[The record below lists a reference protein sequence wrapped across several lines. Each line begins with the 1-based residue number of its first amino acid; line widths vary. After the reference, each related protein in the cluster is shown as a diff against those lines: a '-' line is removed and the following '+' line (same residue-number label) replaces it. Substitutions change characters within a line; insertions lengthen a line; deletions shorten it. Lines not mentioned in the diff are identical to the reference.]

1 MFIESEDSITVHVI
15 DIEINNVERQV
26 TLAILIH
33 HFLNH
38 RVRVIAPATL
48 LMAER
53 PKWRHRHM
61 TGEVRVAAKNLFNR
75 RAVEEVVVH
84 LAAFSAKPR
93 ALLRRLPEVKIA
105 AIAVIEKDPVGNPAL
120 QSDIK
125 RNRLVDRIFALG
137 VTRRV
142 GIPVDEG
149 TATLIET

>member
-1 MFIESEDSITVHVI
+1 
-15 DIEINNVERQV
+15 
-26 TLAILIH
+26 
-33 HFLNH
+33 
-38 RVRVIAPATL
+38 
-48 LMAER
+48 
-53 PKWRHRHM
+53 M